1 MSLSSGDVDIVGAAA
16 MALLAIRAFAI
27 EAWGPGEPAREM
39 DRRGDTVTDHR
50 NVFGEPLAPCC
61 TSPMT
66 GFFRT
71 GSCETGAQD
80 RGAHVVCAQVT
91 EEFLAFTRSKGND
104 LESPVPEF
112 GFPGLKPGDRWC
124 VCAAWWKLALD
135 AGVAPPV
142 VLGATHESALSQLS
156 LDDLKKRALD
166 IA

>member
-1 MSLSSGDVDIVGAAA
+1 
-16 MALLAIRAFAI
+16 
-27 EAWGPGEPAREM
+27 
-39 DRRGDTVTDHR
+39 
-50 NVFGEPLAPCC
+50 
-61 TSPMT
+61 
-66 GFFRT
+66 
-71 GSCETGAQD
+71 
-80 RGAHVVCAQVT
+80 VVCAQVT

-124 VCAAWWKLALD
+124 VCAGWWKLALD

-142 VLGATHESALSQLS
+142 VLGATHERALSQLS